1 MCSRISLSLIFFFF
15 YLISF
20 AQEVKVTGGFV
31 GDSIKIGEP
40 IPFTLTARYPKKL
53 TLVFPDS
60 TFSFSPF
67 EYQKKLFFTT
77 KTTNGSSYDSVVYL
91 LSTYEIDSVQSL
103 KLPVFV
109 VNKNDCTSVFSSL
122 DEVILKQL
130 VRHVPDSVAAKDL
143 PLKTN
148 TNYLNVKWLFNYPV
162 ALIITGVLLVL
173 ALAGFL
179 IFGKKVRKYFL
190 MRRLHRNHQN
200 FITRFNETISGLQTN
215 FSILNAEGALVLWK
229 YYMENLVQ
237 TPYSKLTS
245 KEIFEKEKNEQL
257 VNALYTIDRVIYG
270 GMSSPSTE
278 SFDNLRKYCEQQFQ
292 LKLEEAK
299 NG

>member
-1 MCSRISLSLIFFFF
+1 MCSRIFLTLTFFLFH
-15 YLISF
+15 LVSF

-40 IPFTLTARYPKKL
+40 VPFTLTARYPKNL

-60 TFSFSPF
+60 AFSFSPF
-67 EYQKKLFFTT
+67 EYQKKFFFTT
-77 KTTNGSSYDSVVYL
+77 KTTNGLSYDSVVYL
-91 LSTYEIDSVQSL
+91 LSTYEIDTVQSL

-109 VNKNDCTSVFSSL
+109 VQKKDCTSVFSTL

-130 VRHVPDSVAAKDL
+130 IRHVPDSVAAKDL

-162 ALIITGVLLVL
+162 ALVISGVLLVL
-173 ALAGFL
+173 AIAGFL
-179 IFGKKVRKYFL
+179 IFGKRVRKYFL
-190 MRRLHRNHQN
+190 LRRLNRNHQN
-200 FITRFNETISGLQTN
+200 FIMKFNETISGLQTN
-215 FSILNAEGALVLWK
+215 FSILKAEAALVLWK

-245 KEIFEKEKNEQL
+245 REILDKEKNEQL
-257 VNALYTIDRVIYG
+257 GQALQAIDRVIYG
-270 GMSSPSTE
+270 GMSSTSNE
-278 SFDNLRKYCEQQFQ
+278 SFDSLRTYCEQQYQ